1 MVYLFGWKAMSGM
14 FFLLTLSFYYG
25 IAGRWCEI
33 LRSKISDVADER
45 VNLMN
50 SIISGIRTV
59 KMYAWEW
66 SFMERVLQARSNEI
80 KLIRWEAAILATFNT
95 LYFSC
100 NIIAAFI
107 SFATMALN
115 GVHLNSYNTFM
126 ILSLLNSVKTG
137 VSWTVAR
144 GAKELA
150 DFSKALCR
158 IQDLLEYDYS
168 SVQKFLHGAFADCKK
183 VKYFKENK
191 TSTISLHNV
200 VCSWNGRWERPS
212 LKSVSLTANKGDL
225 AFITG
230 PVGCGKSSIF
240 YAILNEMLL
249 LDGDITHHG
258 KIAWISQQ
266 PWVFSGTVRENI
278 LFGETF
284 DPKKYGKTL
293 GACAL
298 QKDLE
303 RLPFGDMTRVGER
316 GIVLSGGQRAR
327 VELARAVY
335 FNADIYLLDDPL
347 SAVDTK
353 VGQHIFHN
361 CISTLLHDKTRLM
374 ITHNFH
380 VLKDAK
386 NIVVMKNGET
396 SLKGSFTTLLESDLN
411 AVNRCPETKQLAQI
425 KKESASTQDI
435 NKHETERWEDVT
447 GLENAE
453 EDLLAGSI
461 SWAIYWNYIRAGMS
475 ALTAGAMIMF
485 FVLVQGFLILPDW
498 WLLKVTS
505 KSHDPQFQA
514 KNLYIFG
521 ALGTAAF
528 FLSFFRAALAMNFLV
543 MSSKNLH
550 HSMLTAVLRAPV
562 LFFDTNPAG
571 RVLNRFSRDI
581 GIMDEILP
589 FAFLDA
595 LLNSLYASGA
605 LVLPS
610 VLNPWVTIPA
620 IASVGVFLL
629 MARYYLRSARDLR
642 RLEAVNRSP
651 VLSHFSETLEGLVH
665 IRAFKKENRFLEVL
679 YSYQDAHNK
688 VCFAIISTT
697 RWLGTQ
703 VDMLCIVFVV
713 FVVFL
718 AILTNNDSGP
728 SALSIVYVL
737 YLGIDTWQFTVIK
750 CSEVENYMT
759 SVERIITYTHLDQE
773 PGYNTNHQPPDNWP
787 QHGQVSINNL
797 GLVYYEGGPK
807 ILKDLTFTIDRHEK
821 IGIVGRTGA
830 GKSSLVAAL
839 FRMPQPTGDVIIDGV
854 NIADINIQRSRQA
867 MAVITQNPVLFT
879 ASLRMNLDPFKEYQD
894 KELWDVLEEAGLKP
908 MVKKLPR
915 QLSEEV
921 GECGANFSVGER
933 QLLCLARALLKRN
946 KIIVMD
952 EATANVDHKTD
963 QLIQE
968 TIRTKF
974 KDCTVIA
981 IAHRLNTIIDYDR
994 ILFLENGRVV
1004 EFDKPTKLLEN
1015 RAGQFSR
1022 LYHSHDIP
1030 GSEDDE

>member
-1 MVYLFGWKAMSGM
+1 M
-14 FFLLTLSFYYG
+14 
-25 IAGRWCEI
+25 AGKWCVR
-33 LRSKISDVADER
+33 LRSKISNVADER

-66 SFMERVLQARSNEI
+66 PFMERVLKARSYELNLI
-80 KLIRWEAAILATFNT
+80 KWKAAILSTFDT

-100 NIIAAFI
+100 NTIAAFI
-107 SFATMALN
+107 SFTIMVLN
-115 GVHLNSYNTFM
+115 GVDLNSYNTFM
-126 ILSLLNSVKTG
+126 ILSLLNSIKTD
-137 VSWTVAR
+137 VTWTVAQ

-150 DFSKALCR
+150 DFAKALCR

-168 SVQKFLHGAFADCKK
+168 SAQKFLHGAFADCKK
-183 VKYFKENK
+183 GKSFKENK
-191 TSTISLHNV
+191 TSTLSLQNV

-212 LKSVSLTANKGDL
+212 LKSVSLKADKGEL
-225 AFITG
+225 VFIIG

-240 YAILNEMLL
+240 YAILNEMSLL
-249 LDGDITHHG
+249 NGYIRYHG
-258 KIAWISQQ
+258 KIAWNSQQ
-266 PWVFSGTVRENI
+266 SWVFSGTVRENI
-278 LFGETF
+278 LFGEAF
-284 DPKKYGKTL
+284 DAKKYGKTL
-293 GACAL
+293 GACDL
-298 QKDLE
+298 HKDLE

-353 VGQHIFHN
+353 VGQHIFQN

-374 ITHNFH
+374 ITHNCQ
-380 VLKDAK
+380 VLNKDAK
-386 NIVVMKNGET
+386 NIVVMKNGQT
-396 SLKGSFTTLLESDLN
+396 SLKGSFTTLLQSGCDLN
-411 AVNRCPETKQLAQI
+411 AANQSPEPEVSRI
-425 KKESASTQDI
+425 KKERAEIQDI
-435 NKHETERWEDVT
+435 NKHDTERWEDAI
-447 GLENAE
+447 GLKKAD
-453 EDLLAGSI
+453 EDRLSGSI
-461 SWAIYWNYIRAGMS
+461 SPTIYWNYVRAAMS
-475 ALTAGAMIMF
+475 SAAIGIMIMF
-485 FVLVQGFLILPDW
+485 FVVVQGFLVLPDW

-505 KSHDPQFQA
+505 RSHDPQFQT
-514 KNLYIFG
+514 KELYIFG
-521 ALGTAAF
+521 GLGAAAF
-528 FLSFFRAALAMNFLV
+528 FLSFFRAAALLNALV
-543 MSSKNLH
+543 TSSKNLH

-562 LFFDTNPAG
+562 LFFDTNPVG
-571 RVLNRFSRDI
+571 RILNRFSRDI
-581 GIMDEILP
+581 GIVDELLP
-589 FAFLDA
+589 YAFLDA
-595 LLNSLYASGA
+595 LLNGLFVSGS

-620 IASVGVFLL
+620 ITSVVVFLL

-642 RLEAVNRSP
+642 RMEGVSRSP

-665 IRAFKKENRFLEVL
+665 IRVFQKENSFLEGL
-679 YSYQDAHNK
+679 YGYQDAHNK
-688 VCFAIISTT
+688 VWFAVISTT

-703 VDMLCIVFVV
+703 VDMICIAFAI

-718 AILTNNDSGP
+718 GILTNKDSGA

-737 YLGIDTWQFTVIK
+737 NLAIDTCQYTIRR

-773 PGYNTNHQPPDNWP
+773 PGYNNDLQPTDSWP
-787 QHGQVSINNL
+787 QHGQVSISNL

-867 MAVITQNPVLFT
+867 MAVITQDPVLFT
-879 ASLRMNLDPFKEYQD
+879 ASLRVNLDPFKEYED
-894 KELWDVLEEAGLKP
+894 KELWDVLEEASLKP
-908 MVKKLPR
+908 MLERLPR

-921 GECGANFSVGER
+921 RECGANFSVGER

-974 KDCTVIA
+974 KDCTVIT
-981 IAHRLNTIIDYDR
+981 IAHRLNTVIDYDR
-994 ILFLENGRVV
+994 VLVLENGRIV
-1004 EFDKPTKLLEN
+1004 EFGKPTKLLEN
-1015 RAGQFSR
+1015 RAGEFSR
-1022 LYHSHDIP
+1022 LYHSHDIA
-1030 GSEDDE
+1030 GSKDDEH